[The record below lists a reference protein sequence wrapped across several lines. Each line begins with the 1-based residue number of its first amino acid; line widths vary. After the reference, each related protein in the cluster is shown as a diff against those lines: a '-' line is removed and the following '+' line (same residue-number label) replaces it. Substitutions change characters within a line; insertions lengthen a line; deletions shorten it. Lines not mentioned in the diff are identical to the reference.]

1 MSKSNS
7 QKYIY
12 QSPAMNTRNSSRSM
26 MKDLFS
32 SNTTATEEEFYDRRT
47 YYDSAS
53 RKEYSPWMYSKTLS
67 HNSVTGFP
75 EKEHVDTILK
85 AVETGTLEDENAMAL
100 DSNSVRKIEG
110 VYNGKSFS
118 LLAGDPSVFSI
129 SPSLYY
135 PINSRQAM
143 FEMMEVYA
151 RCVLRDMP
159 FSTIKAGTDPAVV
172 SVLTALNAYS
182 NAFTTNPVAVS
193 GNIEAAQLF
202 CGGFPGTT
210 IGPYVSQLLVHPYDH
225 GNLAITQKYQEESD
239 SVASSTME
247 GWLNIQN
254 GITPPGANKTG
265 FNKYIYNG
273 RMGGSK
279 VHNDA
284 LYQCFLSG
292 ALVCLDNGITLEAED
307 NGSAKST
314 AWTSGGEPSL
324 FAAIAQVALYA
335 LRTAW
340 MSKFSCTMR
349 VRPEVF
355 AQRLQFGLV
364 GDSSIVSAVPGL
376 VQLVENSTSG
386 NSILSQIRTLNGND
400 TVLLR
405 LIYPEGSPT
414 HPSLPAGHA
423 TVAGACVTV
432 IKAMLKLR
440 DDSGNPIPW
449 VADGRQSMESTD
461 GDTLTQSAYGDE
473 SQMTVI
479 GELNKLGANISGF
492 RDFAGVHYRADTAA
506 GMKLGEDLAVQ
517 FLKDVAREYG
527 ETTTGVFQ
535 GFNLTKFSGEQ
546 ILIK

>member
-1 MSKSNS
+1 
-7 QKYIY
+7 
-12 QSPAMNTRNSSRSM
+12 
-26 MKDLFS
+26 
-32 SNTTATEEEFYDRRT
+32 
-47 YYDSAS
+47 
-53 RKEYSPWMYSKTLS
+53 
-67 HNSVTGFP
+67 
-75 EKEHVDTILK
+75 
-85 AVETGTLEDENAMAL
+85 
-100 DSNSVRKIEG
+100 
-110 VYNGKSFS
+110 
-118 LLAGDPSVFSI
+118 
-129 SPSLYY
+129 
-135 PINSRQAM
+135 
-143 FEMMEVYA
+143 
-151 RCVLRDMP
+151 MP
-159 FSTIKAGTDPAVV
+159 FSTIKAGTDPTVV

-210 IGPYVSQLLVHPYDH
+210 IGPYVSQLLVHPYNH

-292 ALVCLDNGITLEAED
+292 ALVCLD
-307 NGSAKST
+307 K
-314 AWTSGGEPSL
+314 
-324 FAAIAQVALYA
+324 QVALYA

-440 DDSGNPIPW
+440 DGSGNPIPW
-449 VADGRQSMESTD
+449 VAGGRQSMESTD

-506 GMKLGEDLAVQ
+506 GMKLGEDLAIQ

-527 ETTTGVFQ
+527 ETTTGVFH